1 MPAPIIIGMAAH
13 AVRWKLLQHNASLQ
27 LGAFAATLIVGAT
40 IAPLAHHFRLP
51 FGASAF
57 AAVVSMML
65 GAIMFE
71 AASATLAAVDL
82 GAKADPASLLPIVP
96 NGATAVVVVVA
107 MAAGLILPKIVF
119 DALWGGRN
127 QR

>member
-1 MPAPIIIGMAAH
+1 
-13 AVRWKLLQHNASLQ
+13 
-27 LGAFAATLIVGAT
+27 
-40 IAPLAHHFRLP
+40 
-51 FGASAF
+51 
-57 AAVVSMML
+57 
-65 GAIMFE
+65 MFE

-96 NGATAVVVVVA
+96 SGATAVVVVVA

-119 DALWGGRN
+119 DALWSGRN